1 MGWIYKDGFLV
12 GSTQVHIH
20 KPNNNVENGNL
31 VGGAGGSITYQKVVY
46 GQTLDVGK
54 GKEEE

>member
-46 GQTLDVGK
+46 GRKNNGNLL
-54 GKEEE
+54 